1 MLKRKKR
8 RRVSSGQTT
17 RGIGRGIEK
26 HSTNVFASTF
36 TYTFTF
42 IFLCLLLIACDKS
55 GGEAYKKGEELWE
68 AERYREALIQYEKV
82 VSKDPEG
89 HLATDALY
97 QIGNIYYLNLRDYPK
112 AIDSYRKL
120 VETSPGSPFS
130 PDAQRR
136 IAEIYREKFGDLK
149 GAVSE
154 YQRFVKVF
162 PKEADRARYRMA
174 ECHILLKEFDKA
186 REQYENILKETPDI
200 DYKDDVLYQIANS
213 YYLEGK
219 TGEAKKGFEELVEKF
234 PETRFMVDARFVIA
248 LAFEEEGNVQ
258 EALNRLT
265 QLKGTYH
272 DQKVLD
278 LRIRGIQDRMEEK
291 KKPARHNK

>member
-1 MLKRKKR
+1 M
-8 RRVSSGQTT
+8 SSDQTT
-17 RGIGRGIEK
+17 PGEGRGIEK
-26 HSTNVFASTF
+26 HSTHVFAS
-36 TYTFTF
+36 TFTF
-42 IFLCLLLIACDKS
+42 IFLCLLLIACDKT
-55 GGEAYKKGEELWE
+55 GGETYKKGEELWA
-68 AERYREALIQYEKV
+68 AERYAEALIQYEKV
-82 VSKDPEG
+82 VSKNPGG

-97 QIGNIYYLNLRDYPK
+97 QIGNIYYLNLRDYQK

-120 VETSPGSPFS
+120 VATSPGSSFS

-136 IAEIYREKFGDLK
+136 IAEIYREKFGDLN

-174 ECHILLKEFDKA
+174 ECYILLKEFDKA
-186 REQYENILKETPDI
+186 REQYENILKESPDI

-219 TGEAKKGFEELVEKF
+219 TSEAKKGFEELVEKF
-234 PETRFMVDARFVIA
+234 PETRFMADARFGIA
-248 LAFEEEGNVQ
+248 LAFEEEGNLQ

-265 QLKGTYH
+265 QLRSIYH

-278 LRIRGIQDRMEEK
+278 LRIRGVQDRIEEK
-291 KKPARHNK
+291 KKPVRRNK